1 MKKNK
6 ILLIGGSGNLGKK
19 IIKSNLFKN
28 LYAPRKKILNLLNP
42 YQISSV
48 LKKKNIKIIIHC
60 ASLARMK
67 ECEND
72 VVKAINN
79 NILGTYNLV
88 KVIIELE
95 KKIKKKIKIIYLST
109 DAVYP
114 SFKGNYKENGDLG
127 PYNNYGW
134 SKLSAEF
141 LIRMIS
147 DHIIIRTRF
156 YDKDKI
162 NYKFSASDI
171 FTSQVEIESLP
182 KYIYYLLLENFV
194 GIINIGSKRISD
206 FKLYKKIKPKLKSFK
221 RKDLIKRLNFNIA
234 KDASLNLIKF
244 NKIKKK
250 YE

>member
-6 ILLIGGSGNLGKK
+6 ILLIGGSGNLGNK
-19 IIKSNLFKN
+19 IIESNLFKD
-28 LYAPRKKILNLLNP
+28 LYAPKKKFLNLLNSS
-42 YQISSV
+42 QIFSI
-48 LKKKNIKIIIHC
+48 LKKKNINTIIHC

-72 VVKAINN
+72 VAKTINN

-88 KVIIELE
+88 KAIIEL
-95 KKIKKKIKIIYLST
+95 KKKIKIIYLST

-114 SFKGNYKENGDLG
+114 SVRVNYKENGDLG

-141 LIRMIS
+141 LIKMIS
-147 DHIIIRTRF
+147 DHVIIRTRF

-162 NYKFSASDI
+162 NYRFSASDI
-171 FTSQVEIESLP
+171 FTSQIEIRSLA
-182 KYIYYLLLENFV
+182 KYIYYLILDNFI
-194 GIINIGSKRISD
+194 GTINIGGKRVSD

-221 RKDLIKRLNFNIA
+221 RKDLIKKLNFKIA

-244 NKIKKK
+244 NKIKKN

>member
-6 ILLIGGSGNLGKK
+6 ILLIGGSGNLGNK
-19 IIKSNLFKN
+19 IIESNLFKD
-28 LYAPRKKILNLLNP
+28 LYAPKKKFLNLLNSS
-42 YQISSV
+42 QIFSI
-48 LKKKNIKIIIHC
+48 LKKKNINTIIHC

-72 VVKAINN
+72 VAKTINN

-88 KVIIELE
+88 KAIIEL
-95 KKIKKKIKIIYLST
+95 KKKIKIIYLST

-114 SFKGNYKENGDLG
+114 SVRGNYKENGDLG

-141 LIRMIS
+141 LIKMIS
-147 DHIIIRTRF
+147 DHVIIRTRF

-162 NYKFSASDI
+162 NYRFSASDI
-171 FTSQVEIESLP
+171 FTSQIEIRSLA
-182 KYIYYLLLENFV
+182 KYIYYLILDNFI
-194 GIINIGSKRISD
+194 GTINIGGKRVSD

-221 RKDLIKRLNFNIA
+221 RKDLIKKLNFKIA

-244 NKIKKK
+244 NKIKKN

>member
-6 ILLIGGSGNLGKK
+6 ILLIGGSGNLGNK
-19 IIKSNLFKN
+19 IIESNLFKD
-28 LYAPRKKILNLLNP
+28 LYAPKKKNLNLLNSS
-42 YQISSV
+42 QIFYI
-48 LKKKNIKIIIHC
+48 LKKKNINTIIHC

-72 VVKAINN
+72 IAKTINN

-88 KVIIELE
+88 KAISEL
-95 KKIKKKIKIIYLST
+95 KKKIKIIYLST

-114 SFKGNYKENGDLG
+114 SIRGNYKENGSLG

-162 NYKFSASDI
+162 NYRFSASDI
-171 FTSQVEIESLP
+171 FTSQIEIRSLV
-182 KYIYYLLLENFV
+182 KYIYYLILDNFI
-194 GIINIGSKRISD
+194 GTINIGGKKISD
-206 FKLYKKIKPKLKSFK
+206 FELYKKIKPKLKSFK
-221 RKDLIKRLNFNIA
+221 RKDLIKKLNFKIA
-234 KDASLNLIKF
+234 KDVSLNLSKF

>member
-6 ILLIGGSGNLGKK
+6 ILLIGGSGNLGNK
-19 IIKSNLFKN
+19 IIELNLFKD
-28 LYAPRKKILNLLNP
+28 LYAPKKKILNLLNSS
-42 YQISSV
+42 QIFSI
-48 LKKKNIKIIIHC
+48 LKKKNINTIIHC

-72 VVKAINN
+72 IAKTINN

-88 KVIIELE
+88 KAIIEL
-95 KKIKKKIKIIYLST
+95 KKKIKIIYLST

-114 SFKGNYKENGDLG
+114 SVRGNYKENSDLG

-156 YDKDKI
+156 YDRDKI
-162 NYKFSASDI
+162 NYRFSASDI
-171 FTSQVEIESLP
+171 FTSQIEIRSLV
-182 KYIYYLLLENFV
+182 KYIYYLILDNFI
-194 GIINIGSKRISD
+194 GTINIGGKRISD
-206 FKLYKKIKPKLKSFK
+206 FELYKKIKPKLKSFK
-221 RKDLIKRLNFNIA
+221 RKDLIKKLNFKIA
-234 KDASLNLIKF
+234 KDVSLNLSKF

>member
-6 ILLIGGSGNLGKK
+6 ILLIGGSGNLGNK
-19 IIKSNLFKN
+19 IIESNLFKDF
-28 LYAPRKKILNLLNP
+28 YAPKKKFLNLLNSS
-42 YQISSV
+42 QIFSI
-48 LKKKNIKIIIHC
+48 LKKKNINTIIHC

-72 VVKAINN
+72 VAKTINN

-88 KVIIELE
+88 KAIIEL
-95 KKIKKKIKIIYLST
+95 KKKIKIIYLST

-114 SFKGNYKENGDLG
+114 SVRGNYKENGDLG

-141 LIRMIS
+141 LIKMIS
-147 DHIIIRTRF
+147 DHVIIRTRF

-162 NYKFSASDI
+162 NYRFSASDI
-171 FTSQVEIESLP
+171 FTSQIEIRSLA
-182 KYIYYLLLENFV
+182 KYIYYLILDNFI
-194 GIINIGSKRISD
+194 GTINIGGKRVSD

-221 RKDLIKRLNFNIA
+221 RKDLIKKLNFKIA

-244 NKIKKK
+244 NKIKKN

>member
-6 ILLIGGSGNLGKK
+6 ILLIGGSGNLGNK
-19 IIKSNLFKN
+19 IIESNLFKD
-28 LYAPRKKILNLLNP
+28 LYAPKKKILNLLNSS
-42 YQISSV
+42 QIFSI
-48 LKKKNIKIIIHC
+48 LKKKNINTIIHC

-72 VVKAINN
+72 IAKTINN

-88 KVIIELE
+88 KAIIEL
-95 KKIKKKIKIIYLST
+95 KKKIKIIYLST

-114 SFKGNYKENGDLG
+114 SVRGNYKENGYLG

-156 YDKDKI
+156 YDRDKI
-162 NYKFSASDI
+162 NYRFSASDI
-171 FTSQVEIESLP
+171 FTSQIEIRSLV
-182 KYIYYLLLENFV
+182 KYIYYLILDNFI
-194 GIINIGSKRISD
+194 GTINIGDKRVSD

-221 RKDLIKRLNFNIA
+221 RKDLIKKLNFKIA
-234 KDASLNLIKF
+234 KDASLNLKTF
-244 NKIKKK
+244 NKIKKN

>member
-6 ILLIGGSGNLGKK
+6 ILLIGGSGNLGNK
-19 IIKSNLFKN
+19 IIESNLFKD
-28 LYAPRKKILNLLNP
+28 LYAPKKKILNLLNSS
-42 YQISSV
+42 QIFSI
-48 LKKKNIKIIIHC
+48 LKKKNINTIIHC

-72 VVKAINN
+72 IAKTINN

-88 KVIIELE
+88 KAIIEL
-95 KKIKKKIKIIYLST
+95 KKKIKIIYLSS

-114 SFKGNYKENGDLG
+114 SVRGNYKENGDLG

-141 LIRMIS
+141 LIKMIS
-147 DHIIIRTRF
+147 DHVIIRTRF

-162 NYKFSASDI
+162 NYRFSASDI
-171 FTSQVEIESLP
+171 FTSQIEIRSLV
-182 KYIYYLLLENFV
+182 KYIYYLILDNFI
-194 GIINIGSKRISD
+194 GTINIGGKRVSD

-221 RKDLIKRLNFNIA
+221 RKDLIKKLNFKIA

-244 NKIKKK
+244 NKIKKN

>member
-6 ILLIGGSGNLGKK
+6 ILLIGGSGNLGNK
-19 IIKSNLFKN
+19 IIESNLFKD
-28 LYAPRKKILNLLNP
+28 LYAQKKKILNLLNSS
-42 YQISSV
+42 QIFSI
-48 LKKKNIKIIIHC
+48 LKKKNINTIIHC

-72 VVKAINN
+72 IAKTINN

-88 KVIIELE
+88 KAIIEL
-95 KKIKKKIKIIYLST
+95 KKKIKIIYLST

-114 SFKGNYKENGDLG
+114 SVRGNYKENGYLG

-156 YDKDKI
+156 YDRDKI
-162 NYKFSASDI
+162 NYRFSASDI
-171 FTSQVEIESLP
+171 FTSQIEIRSLV
-182 KYIYYLLLENFV
+182 KYIYYLILDNFI
-194 GIINIGSKRISD
+194 GTINIGDKRVSD

-221 RKDLIKRLNFNIA
+221 RKDLIKKLNFKIA
-234 KDASLNLIKF
+234 KDASLNLTTF
-244 NKIKKK
+244 NKIKKN

>member
-6 ILLIGGSGNLGKK
+6 ILLIGGSGNLGNK
-19 IIKSNLFKN
+19 IIESNLFKD
-28 LYAPRKKILNLLNP
+28 LYAPKKKILNLLNSS
-42 YQISSV
+42 QIFSI
-48 LKKKNIKIIIHC
+48 LKKKNINTIIHC

-72 VVKAINN
+72 IAKTINN

-88 KVIIELE
+88 KAIIEL
-95 KKIKKKIKIIYLST
+95 KKKIKIIYLST

-114 SFKGNYKENGDLG
+114 SVRGNYKENGYLG

-156 YDKDKI
+156 YDRDKI
-162 NYKFSASDI
+162 NYRFSASDI
-171 FTSQVEIESLP
+171 FTSQIEIRSLV
-182 KYIYYLLLENFV
+182 KYIYYLILDNFI
-194 GIINIGSKRISD
+194 GTINIGDKRVSD

-221 RKDLIKRLNFNIA
+221 RKDLIKKLNFKIA
-234 KDASLNLIKF
+234 KDASLNLTTF
-244 NKIKKK
+244 NKIKKN

>member
-6 ILLIGGSGNLGKK
+6 ILLIGGSGNLGNK
-19 IIKSNLFKN
+19 IIESNLFKD
-28 LYAPRKKILNLLNP
+28 LYAPKKKFLNLLNSS
-42 YQISSV
+42 QIFSI
-48 LKKKNIKIIIHC
+48 LKKKNINTIIHC

-72 VVKAINN
+72 VAKTINN

-88 KVIIELE
+88 KAIIEL
-95 KKIKKKIKIIYLST
+95 KKKIKIIYLST

-114 SFKGNYKENGDLG
+114 SVRGNYKENGYLG

-156 YDKDKI
+156 YDRDKI
-162 NYKFSASDI
+162 NYRFSASDI
-171 FTSQVEIESLP
+171 FTSQIEIRSLA
-182 KYIYYLLLENFV
+182 KYIYYLILDNFI
-194 GIINIGSKRISD
+194 GTINIGGKRVSD

-221 RKDLIKRLNFNIA
+221 RKDLIKKLNFKIA

-244 NKIKKK
+244 NKIKKN